1 MDEMNQNHNQMPSQ
15 QPSGDYGLSIASMV
29 LGIVSL
35 ILYCLPSVNIL
46 CGTISIIFGGIS
58 IAGKKP
64 GKGMAIA
71 GLVCSIVGI
80 SFYILFRLTDLS
92 LDNFGY
98 LF

>member
-35 ILYCLPSVNIL
+35 VLYCLPSVNIL

>member
-1 MDEMNQNHNQMPSQ
+1 MNHNHNQMPSQ

-35 ILYCLPSVNIL
+35 VLYCLPSVNIL